1 MDFIYVFIYG
11 GEWED
16 MIIFLSK
23 EDAIQKSI
31 NHPNCRVEIFS
42 KTNSLEDQY
51 SPESL
56 SDSKSTITVPSGYEP
71 TYNYYQNGEFIH
83 NSIST
88 SSLKP
93 DLILD

>member
-11 GEWED
+11 SEWED
-16 MIIFLSK
+16 IIIFLSK

-42 KTNSLEDQY
+42 KTNTLEDQY
-51 SPESL
+51 LSESL
-56 SDSKSTITVPSGYEP
+56 RDSENTIPSGYEP

-83 NSIST
+83 NSVST
-88 SSLKP
+88 SSQKP

>member
-1 MDFIYVFIYG
+1 MLLKPSVFIYG

-16 MIIFLSK
+16 IIIFLSK

-42 KTNSLEDQY
+42 KTNSLEDLY
-51 SPESL
+51 L
-56 SDSKSTITVPSGYEP
+56 STNLCDSKRTNTVRSGYEP

-83 NSIST
+83 NSVST
-88 SSLKP
+88 SSQK
-93 DLILD
+93 LDVN

>member
-11 GEWED
+11 SEWED
-16 MIIFLSK
+16 IIIFLSK

-42 KTNSLEDQY
+42 KTISSTDKSETIYDLE
-51 SPESL
+51 
-56 SDSKSTITVPSGYEP
+56 STNTVPSGYEP

-83 NSIST
+83 NSAST
-88 SSLKP
+88 SSQKL
-93 DLILD
+93 DLN

>member
-42 KTNSLEDQY
+42 KTISSTDK
-51 SPESL
+51 SL
-56 SDSKSTITVPSGYEP
+56 SETIYDSKSTNTVPSGYEP

-83 NSIST
+83 NSVST
-88 SSLKP
+88 
-93 DLILD
+93 

>member
-42 KTNSLEDQY
+42 KTNSLKDQY
-51 SPESL
+51 PSTNL
-56 SDSKSTITVPSGYEP
+56 SVSKSTIPSGYEP

-83 NSIST
+83 NSVSIS
-88 SSLKP
+88 SPK
-93 DLILD
+93 LDVNLN